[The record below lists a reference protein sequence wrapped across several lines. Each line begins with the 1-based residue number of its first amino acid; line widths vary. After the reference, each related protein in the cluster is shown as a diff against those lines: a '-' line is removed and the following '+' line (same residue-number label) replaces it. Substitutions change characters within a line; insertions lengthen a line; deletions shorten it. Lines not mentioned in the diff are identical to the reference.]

1 MLDTE
6 IKLKDK
12 NFETGILWQTN
23 QTTLPMNRDLP
34 ERSLYSLEGKL
45 EKNPVL
51 ERKYSDY
58 EVGYSKWLS
67 WNNDSTGVSEYIN
80 NY

>member
-12 NFETGILWQTN
+12 NFETGILWKTN

-58 EVGYSKWLS
+58 EAGYSKWLS